1 MQNLR
6 ACVSKSLFTFQA
18 QVLDLKLNAFFQEW
32 VLLAVSEICQE
43 EEKKWV
49 GSVVRIGGGGEWERA
64 T

>member
-6 ACVSKSLFTFQA
+6 TCVSKSLFTFQA

-49 GSVVRIGGGGEWERA
+49 GCVIRIGSGGK
-64 T
+64 

>member
-49 GSVVRIGGGGEWERA
+49 GSVARIGGGGE
-64 T
+64 